1 MAGDFMAFDTFDE
14 GIVPG
19 GIRSKNEIRI
29 LICYLFN
36 SVNDKMSKDLI
47 VESIM
52 QYELANY
59 FEISSAFDDL
69 INNGNLVES
78 DIIDNEKTYVLSD
91 NGRMIADQL
100 ETTLAYSVKEKAY
113 ICAVKLLAEKKTARE
128 NTVDIEKND
137 NGYNVICKISGGEV
151 ELLSFTLYA
160 PDYEQAMII
169 KKNFLDSPSTVYK
182 VMLAL
187 MTKDKENV
195 GEALEAVYGV
205 L

>member
-1 MAGDFMAFDTFDE
+1 MAFDIFDE

-19 GIRSKNEIRI
+19 EIRSKSEIRI

-59 FEISSAFDDL
+59 FEVSSAFDDL
-69 INNGNLVES
+69 INNGNLLES
-78 DIIDNEKTYVLSD
+78 DIIDDEKTYVLSD
-91 NGRMIADQL
+91 NGRMIANQL
-100 ETTLAYSVKEKAY
+100 DTTLALTVKEKAY
-113 ICAVKLLAEKKTARE
+113 SCAIKLLAEKKTARE
-128 NTVDIEKND
+128 NSVEIEKTE
-137 NGYNVICKISGGEV
+137 NGFNVMCKISGGEV
-151 ELLSFTLYA
+151 ELMSFSLYA
-160 PDYEQAMII
+160 PDYEQAVTI
-169 KKNFLDSPSTVYK
+169 KKSFLESPATAYK

-187 MTKDKENV
+187 MTRDKENV
-195 GEALEAVYGV
+195 GEALEELYGV

>member
-1 MAGDFMAFDTFDE
+1 MAFDTFDE

-19 GIRSKNEIRI
+19 GIRSKSEIRI

-59 FEISSAFDDL
+59 FEVSSAFDDL

-78 DIIDNEKTYVLSD
+78 DIIDDERTYILSD
-91 NGRMIADQL
+91 NGRMIANQL
-100 ETTLAYSVKEKAY
+100 DTTLALTVKEKAY
-113 ICAVKLLAEKKTARE
+113 NCAIKLLAEKKTARE
-128 NTVDIEKND
+128 NSVEIEKTE
-137 NGYNVICKISGGEV
+137 NGFNVICRISGGEV
-151 ELLSFTLYA
+151 ELMSFCLYA
-160 PDYEQAMII
+160 PDYDQAVTI
-169 KKNFLDSPSTVYK
+169 KKSFLKSPATVYK

-187 MTKDKENV
+187 MTRDKENV
-195 GEALEAVYGV
+195 GEALEELYGV

>member
-1 MAGDFMAFDTFDE
+1 MAFDTFDE

-19 GIRSKNEIRI
+19 GIRSKSEIRI

-59 FEISSAFDDL
+59 FEVSSAFDDL
-69 INNGNLVES
+69 INNGNLTES
-78 DIIDNEKTYVLSD
+78 DIIDDERTYVLSD
-91 NGRMIADQL
+91 NGRMIANQL
-100 ETTLAYSVKEKAY
+100 ETTLALTVKEKAY
-113 ICAVKLLAEKKTARE
+113 SCAIKLLAEKKTARE
-128 NTVDIEKND
+128 NSVDIEKTE
-137 NGYNVICKISGGEV
+137 NGFNVVCRISGGEV
-151 ELLSFTLYA
+151 ELMSFSLYA
-160 PDYEQAMII
+160 PDYEQAVTI
-169 KKNFLDSPSTVYK
+169 KKSFLESPATTYK

-187 MTKDKENV
+187 MTRDKENV
-195 GEALEAVYGV
+195 GEALEELYGV